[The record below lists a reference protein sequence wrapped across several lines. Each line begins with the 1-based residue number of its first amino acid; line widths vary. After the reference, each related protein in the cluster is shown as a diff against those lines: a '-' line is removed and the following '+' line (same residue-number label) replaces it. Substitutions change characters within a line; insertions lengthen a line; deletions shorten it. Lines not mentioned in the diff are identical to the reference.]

1 MDNTVKSSEDVSTV
15 TERPILAMLPH
26 LKSSVLSGVEQ
37 IGEAPAD
44 TITHTAPKSSFAEGI
59 KTLRANLMFMSPDNP
74 ANLLLVTSS
83 GPSEGKTVTSVNM
96 AIAMAQSGL
105 RTLIVDSDMRRPR
118 IHKAISLENSS
129 GLSNAIMGEISLD
142 EGVQDTPIENLDA
155 LTCGTLPPNP
165 SELLHAERFHEIMEE
180 AAEKYDRVILDSP
193 PLGAVADAL
202 ILSQL
207 VESVLLVVKFG
218 QTRRE
223 MLERAVEQLEGIGA
237 PFKGCVLNEV
247 DTSGSGYGYS
257 YYYRYSY
264 DDESKDSRPRLVG

>member
-1 MDNTVKSSEDVSTV
+1 
-15 TERPILAMLPH
+15 
-26 LKSSVLSGVEQ
+26 
-37 IGEAPAD
+37 
-44 TITHTAPKSSFAEGI
+44 
-59 KTLRANLMFMSPDNP
+59 
-74 ANLLLVTSS
+74 
-83 GPSEGKTVTSVNM
+83 
-96 AIAMAQSGL
+96 
-105 RTLIVDSDMRRPR
+105 
-118 IHKAISLENSS
+118 
-129 GLSNAIMGEISLD
+129 
-142 EGVQDTPIENLDA
+142 
-155 LTCGTLPPNP
+155 
-165 SELLHAERFHEIMEE
+165 MEE